1 MQNNSDKYYE
11 ANTASGGAI
20 GHYTIV
26 SKLSDIAILT
36 TDSMKSY
43 LLDTKIANTFQASGI
58 DFTDHVISF
67 DDLGGVFKTT
77 SEITLSEQNTITYLR
92 GFGDYQS
99 QVRSEEHTSELQSRF
114 DL

>member
-1 MQNNSDKYYE
+1 
-11 ANTASGGAI
+11 
-20 GHYTIV
+20 
-26 SKLSDIAILT
+26 IAILT

-99 QVRSEEHTSELQSRF
+99 QVGDVIPEGSVFTFDVSEQTEFVGYVVEVKIGRASCRES
-114 DL
+114 